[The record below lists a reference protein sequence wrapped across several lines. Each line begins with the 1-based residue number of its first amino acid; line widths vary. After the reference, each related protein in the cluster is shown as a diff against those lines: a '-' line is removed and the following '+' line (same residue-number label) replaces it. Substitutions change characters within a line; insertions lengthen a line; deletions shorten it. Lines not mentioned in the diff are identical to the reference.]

1 MGVIDRLAEH
11 FRLPLEKAGTIIDE
25 VHSEFECLLQYATS
39 YIALSTLD
47 YRAVWWRLFHSPDSA
62 SWVNVLNL
70 IELLFSLPVSN
81 GVVERVFSQM
91 NVIKA
96 KKRSLLSNKT
106 LNDLLNILAAN
117 VSLSD
122 FDPNEA
128 ITFRWIYKIWRPHQS
143 ARKQYRK

>member
-1 MGVIDRLAEH
+1 MLRTVQKSVTALSLGSHGQILTCLEILSLFLLLKVVDEEEDLGEIDRLTEH
-11 FRLPLEKAGTIIDE
+11 FRLPLEKAGMIINE
-25 VHSEFECLLQYATS
+25 IHAEFECLLQYATS

-47 YRAVWWRLFHSPDSA
+47 YTAVWWRLFHSPDSA

-96 KKRSLLSNKT
+96 KKRSSIQRN
-106 LNDLLNILAAN
+106 
-117 VSLSD
+117 S
-122 FDPNEA
+122 E
-128 ITFRWIYKIWRPHQS
+128 
-143 ARKQYRK
+143 